1 MSQDVGVKP
10 VRTGHIPTQVQ
21 RAIGQAFKVRLEAI
35 QKVYGVSDEDCLLV
49 MLALVHGYASNGGL
63 SKDQLCNL
71 AFNVWQI
78 HGSAAHSGNG
88 SAPTR

>member
-10 VRTGHIPTQVQ
+10 VRTGHIPPQVQ

-35 QKVYGVSDEDCLLV
+35 QKTYGTSEEDCLLV

-78 HGSAAHSGNG
+78 HGDGVSTGQK
-88 SAPTR
+88 R